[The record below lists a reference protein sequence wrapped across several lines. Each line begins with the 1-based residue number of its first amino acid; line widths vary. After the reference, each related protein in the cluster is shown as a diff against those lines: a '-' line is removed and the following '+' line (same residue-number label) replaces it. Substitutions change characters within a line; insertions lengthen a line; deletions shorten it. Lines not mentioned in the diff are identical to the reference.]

1 MLDTVAEWAV
11 GWTRGG
17 EVLVQALAL
26 VTRSQG
32 LSPPFALK
40 SNKSLSGKVEDMLL
54 GNTRNILTLNYQGS

>member
-1 MLDTVAEWAV
+1 MLDTVAEWAA

-40 SNKSLSGKVEDMLL
+40 SNKNLPGKVVEMLL
-54 GNTRNILTLNYQGS
+54 GNTRNMLTPNYQGS

>member
-11 GWTRGG
+11 GSGQWTRGG

-40 SNKSLSGKVEDMLL
+40 SNKNLPGKVVAI
-54 GNTRNILTLNYQGS
+54 R